1 MSKPIERK
9 VTQGQVEFWLGS
21 DNTLEEAIETLT
33 NVANGDYKPILL
45 SQEVLETCDSCGY
58 EKKAN
63 G

>member
-33 NVANGDYKPILL
+33 DVANGDYKPCLL
-45 SQEVLETCDSCGY
+45 YTSPSPRD
-58 EKKAN
+58 
-63 G
+63 